1 VAWITIHRLDA
12 QTLPAL
18 VADHLRPRLRELEAR
33 ADTLRTDQSK
43 AAQDEYAT
51 VADQRDELA
60 ELIAT
65 LQQCA
70 EQGPPPPAAKVP
82 ARAVDAVYAPDLDDG
97 VMINSAALWP
107 LLEPQWKKPREW
119 WTELAQAK
127 GRKDYD
133 WAHLAARYWPA
144 RVDQKC
150 RKDPSLAVAHGCF
163 WAYHPARAY
172 KWELRLQDEIGPDF
186 RIHESAGPRLS
197 GEPDAGSDAG
207 GLKAT
212 AVRRG
217 DHYVLDGTKS
227 WVTSGGHAGLY
238 LVMASTDP
246 AARTRGISAFLVP
259 ATAPGLTATK
269 PEDKMGLR
277 SSATTQLVLEGVRV
291 PVADRLG
298 PEGIGFKVA
307 MNALDG
313 GRVGVSAQACGI
325 ATAAFELLLDVARR
339 EGVAGREALLADS
352 AAELEAGWLMC
363 LRAARMKDAGVRFSK
378 EAAMTKLYCSEMA
391 GRVCERALQAHGTA
405 GELAAAERLLRDTR
419 INRIYEGT

>member
-1 VAWITIHRLDA
+1 MRPGARDLDGFNDA
-12 QTLPAL
+12 QLA
-18 VADHLRPRLRELEAR
+18 AQAR
-33 ADTLRTDQSK
+33 A
-43 AAQDEYAT
+43 
-51 VADQRDELA
+51 RD
-60 ELIAT
+60 
-65 LQQCA
+65 
-70 EQGPPPPAAKVP
+70 
-82 ARAVDAVYAPDLDDG
+82 
-97 VMINSAALWP
+97 
-107 LLEPQWKKPREW
+107 
-119 WTELAQAK
+119 
-127 GRKDYD
+127 
-133 WAHLAARYWPA
+133 LAARLLAPGTAARDRSEGFPTEALLGLGEAGLMGVNLPADLGGRAAGAVGYALAVRELAAACAGTAVGMMVTNMVAEAIDKFGDDAQRRRWIPRITKGEWPA
-144 RVDQKC
+144 AGF
-150 RKDPSLAVAHGCF
+150 SL
-163 WAYHPARAY
+163 
-172 KWELRLQDEIGPDF
+172 
-186 RIHESAGPRLS
+186 S
-197 GEPDAGSDAG
+197 EPDAGSDAG

-419 INRIYEGT
+419 INRIYEGTSEVQRLVIAREVLRGVG